1 MNHSSCVLHLEMQ
14 ICTESEQYYLRV
26 EFFKEKNSKNSYK
39 MTSQR
44 EIQEVKYWQKIYAN
58 KYKLHIF
65 TLTMMGSCP
74 IDTFIVLTIFFSIM
88 NVRVIMKGAL

>member
-1 MNHSSCVLHLEMQ
+1 MNHSSHVLHLEMQ
-14 ICTESEQYYLRV
+14 ICTESEQYYLHV
-26 EFFKEKNSKNSYK
+26 EYFKEKNSKNSYK
-39 MTSQR
+39 MTSQ
-44 EIQEVKYWQKIYAN
+44 IQEVKYWQITYTN

-74 IDTFIVLTIFFSIM
+74 IDMFIVLTIFFSIM

>member
-1 MNHSSCVLHLEMQ
+1 MYSVWKCKYAQSL
-14 ICTESEQYYLRV
+14 
-26 EFFKEKNSKNSYK
+26 NSIIYMWNFLNKK
-39 MTSQR
+39 VKKIMTSQ
-44 EIQEVKYWQKIYAN
+44 IQEVKFWQIIYTN